1 MSIAT
6 VPALREIEWHI
17 DGRLV
22 SRTQSAK
29 LTWPLVPGQHEVYA
43 QVRTGD
49 SYEVHAT
56 EKVRFCVR

>member
-29 LTWPLVPGQHEVYA
+29 LTWPLVPGPHDVYA
-43 QVRTGD
+43 QVLTGD
-49 SYEVHAT
+49 SDEAHAT
-56 EKVRFCVR
+56 EKVRFYVH